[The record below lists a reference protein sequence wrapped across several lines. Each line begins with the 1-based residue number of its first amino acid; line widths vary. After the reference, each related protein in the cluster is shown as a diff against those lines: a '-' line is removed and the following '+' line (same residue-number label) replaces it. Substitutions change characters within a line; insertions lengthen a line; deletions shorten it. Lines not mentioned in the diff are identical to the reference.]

1 MSQAGDVEA
10 HILRLPAEILEMVAK
25 KLEGEGSS
33 LDNFRLTCQYFAHS
47 STRLLGKY
55 FTDKTFLLAHA
66 SSMQALVDISQ
77 HATFKRSLK
86 RIHLSLYDVHS
97 VLASRKLGGEHKKY
111 LASLNWRRPLLTALR
126 NISKVSAGQDITLV
140 VGDDYSPYDL
150 GFCGQRTA
158 ERQLD
163 AWFRFR
169 VPSST
174 TALWPGILQTLLQ
187 SHCQITA
194 LRIGS
199 EYCPIALN
207 ELDDGLI
214 YTDEDFY
221 AVFGGM
227 QRLQFYCK
235 DVKVEKDTKPLPHSQ
250 CFLDK
255 LLTAPSLEKLDV
267 QTDIDTVHR
276 RASSYLHAVMARAHL
291 PRLRRLKLLADGFEE
306 NAMIDFIRRHK
317 ITLQRVS
324 FWIYWLDPGEADER
338 EAPYLQAVPGVDIEF
353 YSPDG
358 RVS

>member
-1 MSQAGDVEA
+1 MSEYDE
-10 HILRLPAEILEMVAK
+10 
-25 KLEGEGSS
+25 
-33 LDNFRLTCQYFAHS
+33 
-47 STRLLGKY
+47 
-55 FTDKTFLLAHA
+55 
-66 SSMQALVDISQ
+66 
-77 HATFKRSLK
+77 
-86 RIHLSLYDVHS
+86 DVHS